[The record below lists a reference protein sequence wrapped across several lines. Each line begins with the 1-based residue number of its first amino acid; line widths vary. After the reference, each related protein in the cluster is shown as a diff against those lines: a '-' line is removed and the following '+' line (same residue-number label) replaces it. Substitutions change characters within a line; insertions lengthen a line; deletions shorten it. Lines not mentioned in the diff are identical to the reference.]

1 MKVAI
6 KNRDGHYV
14 RLDGPRP
21 GDWHV
26 EPIIEEATIFDL
38 SINKDETA
46 GIKWSPFFPFNLD
59 DYEDRRRIE
68 DYTLVHVKVAG
79 VTEDN

>member
-1 MKVAI
+1 MKVAL
-6 KNRDGHYV
+6 KNRDGHFV
-14 RLDGPRP
+14 RLNGPRK

-26 EPIIEEATIFDL
+26 EPKIEDATIFDL
-38 SINKDETA
+38 SIDKDETT
-46 GIKWSPFFPFNLD
+46 GINWSPFFPFDLD
-59 DYEDRRRIE
+59 DYKDRERIG